1 MLSETS
7 EFVDPTQ
14 AAGMVI
20 FSETQPPQFLLMQH
34 RDRWDLPKGHAEPGE
49 SLLETALRETEEETG
64 IARDQLRVDETF
76 RFVLEYYVEHSKRGR
91 YPKRVTYFLARVSEP
106 CEINLTE
113 HIGYEWRPWP
123 TGPVQTETID
133 PLLSAVKTYWEERI

>member
-7 EFVDPTQ
+7 EFVDPMQ

-20 FSETQPPQFLLMQH
+20 FTETDPRQFLLMQH

-64 IARDQLRVDETF
+64 INLDCIRVDEAF
-76 RFVLEYYVEHSKRGR
+76 RFVLEYFVEHSKRGR
-91 YPKRVTYFLARVSEP
+91 YPKRVTYFLAFVAEP
-106 CEINLTE
+106 CEVTLTE

-123 TGPVQTETID
+123 SGPIQTETID
-133 PLLSAVKTYWEERI
+133 PLLEAVKQYWQ